1 VWIRITN
8 SYKQY
13 ALLHTVMENSVVQ
26 FILIILAVGSLL
38 LPAVTLNPVLSAQ
51 GPPSSTT
58 NATVLSGD
66 PSIQN
71 GVQLQ
76 NKSVEYTEGSLGY
89 LVYPNSTDKNTTSI
103 TGQQQQKLPAVVMIH
118 EWWGLND
125 NIKEMADELAG
136 EGYVVLAADL
146 YNGEVATD
154 PNRATELSSS
164 VRENP
169 QQAITNLQSAVQYLA
184 SLPNVNSSRI
194 ASLGWCFGGGQSLQL
209 ALNSEQHPLAATVIY
224 YGNLVN
230 DTNELSKIK
239 WPVLGIFGDQDNS
252 IPVDSVR
259 AFGRG
264 LNQTGVT
271 NEIYLYPGVG
281 HAFANPSGDN
291 YAPQETTDAWQKT
304 LTFLDKYL

>member
-1 VWIRITN
+1 MESSVLRFIIT
-8 SYKQY
+8 
-13 ALLHTVMENSVVQ
+13 
-26 FILIILAVGSLL
+26 FLAVGFLL
-38 LPAVTLNPVLSAQ
+38 LPAVSMNQVLSAQ
-51 GPPSSTT
+51 DTSPSTT
-58 NATVLSGD
+58 NTTALSGD

-71 GVQLQ
+71 GLKLQ
-76 NKSVEYTEGSLGY
+76 NKSVEYAKGSLGY
-89 LVYPNSTDKNTTSI
+89 IVYPSSTDINATSI
-103 TGQQQQKLPAVVMIH
+103 TGQQQKLPAVVMIH

-136 EGYVVLAADL
+136 EGYVVLGADL

-154 PNRATELSSS
+154 PNRARELSSS

-184 SLPNVNSSRI
+184 SLPNVNGSRI
-194 ASLGWCFGGGQSLQL
+194 AALGWCFGGGQSLQL
-209 ALNSEQHPLAATVIY
+209 ALNSEQHPLAATVIF

-230 DTNELSKIK
+230 DTSELSKIK

-264 LNQTGVT
+264 LNETGVT
-271 NEIYLYPGVG
+271 NEIYIYPGVG

-291 YAPQETTDAWQKT
+291 YAPQETADAWQKT
-304 LTFLDKYL
+304 LTFLDKYV

>member
-1 VWIRITN
+1 
-8 SYKQY
+8 
-13 ALLHTVMENSVVQ
+13 MENSILQ
-26 FILIILAVGSLL
+26 FIIIFLAVGSLL
-38 LPAVTLNPVLSAQ
+38 LPAVAMNRVISAQ
-51 GPPSSTT
+51 DPPSSTT

-71 GVQLQ
+71 GLQLQ
-76 NKSVEYTEGSLGY
+76 NKSIEYTEGSLGY
-89 LVYPNSTDKNTTSI
+89 LVYPNSTDKNTTSA
-103 TGQQQQKLPAVVMIH
+103 TGQQQKLPAAVMIH

-125 NIKEMADELAG
+125 NIKEMADELAA

-146 YNGEVATD
+146 YNGEVTTD
-154 PNRATELSSS
+154 PNRARELSSS

-259 AFGRG
+259 AFERG
-264 LNQTGVT
+264 LNETGVT
-271 NEIYLYPGVG
+271 NEVYVYPGVG

-291 YAPQETTDAWQKT
+291 YAPQETADAWQKT
-304 LTFLDKYL
+304 LTFLDKYV

>member
-1 VWIRITN
+1 
-8 SYKQY
+8 
-13 ALLHTVMENSVVQ
+13 MENSVAQ

-38 LPAVTLNPVLSAQ
+38 LPAVTLNPVLSVQ

-58 NATVLSGD
+58 NATVLSDD

-71 GVQLQ
+71 GLPLQ

-103 TGQQQQKLPAVVMIH
+103 TGQQQKLPAVVMIH
-118 EWWGLND
+118 EWWGVND
-125 NIKEMADELAG
+125 NIKEMADELAS

-154 PNRATELSSS
+154 PNRARELSSS

-239 WPVLGIFGDQDNS
+239 WPVLGIFGDEDNS

-264 LNQTGVT
+264 LNETGVT
-271 NEIYLYPGVG
+271 NEIYIYPGVG

>member
-1 VWIRITN
+1 MESSVLRFIIT
-8 SYKQY
+8 
-13 ALLHTVMENSVVQ
+13 
-26 FILIILAVGSLL
+26 FLAVGFLL
-38 LPAVTLNPVLSAQ
+38 LPAVSMNQVLSAQ
-51 GPPSSTT
+51 DTSRSTT
-58 NATVLSGD
+58 NTAALSGD

-71 GVQLQ
+71 GLKLQ
-76 NKSVEYTEGSLGY
+76 NKSVEYAKGSLGY
-89 LVYPNSTDKNTTSI
+89 LVYPSSTDINATSI
-103 TGQQQQKLPAVVMIH
+103 TGQQQKLPAVVMVH

-136 EGYVVLAADL
+136 EGYVVLGADL

-154 PNRATELSSS
+154 PNRARELSSS

-184 SLPNVNSSRI
+184 SLPNVNGSRI
-194 ASLGWCFGGGQSLQL
+194 AALGWCFGGGQSLQL

-230 DTNELSKIK
+230 DTSELSKIK

-264 LNQTGVT
+264 LNETGVT
-271 NEIYLYPGVG
+271 NEIYIYPGVG

-291 YAPQETTDAWQKT
+291 YAPQETADAWQKT
-304 LTFLDKYL
+304 LTFLDKYV

>member
-1 VWIRITN
+1 
-8 SYKQY
+8 
-13 ALLHTVMENSVVQ
+13 MENSVLR
-26 FILIILAVGSLL
+26 FIIIFLAVGSLL
-38 LPAVTLNPVLSAQ
+38 LPAVSMNQVLSTQ
-51 GPPSSTT
+51 DLSPSTP

-66 PSIQN
+66 SSIQN
-71 GVQLQ
+71 GLNLQ

-89 LVYPNSTDKNTTSI
+89 LVYPNSTDKNATSV
-103 TGQQQQKLPAVVMIH
+103 TGQQQKPPGVVMIH

-136 EGYVVLAADL
+136 EGYVVLGADL
-146 YNGEVATD
+146 YSGEVATD
-154 PNRATELSSS
+154 PNRARELSSS

-184 SLPNVNSSRI
+184 SLPNVNSSKI
-194 ASLGWCFGGGQSLQL
+194 AALGWCFGGGQSLQL

-224 YGNLVN
+224 YGSLVN
-230 DTNELSKIK
+230 DTSELSKIK

-252 IPVDSVR
+252 IPVDSVK

-264 LNQTGVT
+264 LNETGVT
-271 NEIYLYPGVG
+271 NEIYIYPGVG

-291 YAPQETTDAWQKT
+291 YAPQETADAWQKT
-304 LTFLDKYL
+304 LTFLDKYVKNL

>member
-1 VWIRITN
+1 
-8 SYKQY
+8 
-13 ALLHTVMENSVVQ
+13 MESSVLR
-26 FILIILAVGSLL
+26 FIIIFLGVGSLL
-38 LPAVTLNPVLSAQ
+38 LPAVSMNQVLSAQ
-51 GPPSSTT
+51 DTSPSTT
-58 NATVLSGD
+58 NATIPSGD

-71 GVQLQ
+71 GLKLQ
-76 NKSVEYTEGSLGY
+76 NRSVEYTEGSLGY
-89 LVYPNSTDKNTTSI
+89 LVYPNSTDKNATSI
-103 TGQQQQKLPAVVMIH
+103 AGQQQKLPAVVMIH

-136 EGYVVLAADL
+136 EGYVVLGADL

-154 PNRATELSSS
+154 PNRARELSSS
-164 VRENP
+164 VGENP

-194 ASLGWCFGGGQSLQL
+194 AGLGWCFGGGQSLQL

-230 DTNELSKIK
+230 DTSELSKIK

-264 LNQTGVT
+264 LNETGVT
-271 NEIYLYPGVG
+271 NEIYIYPGVG

-291 YAPQETTDAWQKT
+291 YAPQETADAWQKT
-304 LTFLDKYL
+304 LTFLDKYV

>member
-1 VWIRITN
+1 MHHYITI
-8 SYKQY
+8 
-13 ALLHTVMENSVVQ
+13 MENSVLQ
-26 FILIILAVGSLL
+26 FIIIFLAVGSLL
-38 LPAVTLNPVLSAQ
+38 LPAVSMNQVLSAQ
-51 GPPSSTT
+51 DPSPSTP

-66 PSIQN
+66 PRIQN
-71 GVQLQ
+71 GLKLQ

-89 LVYPNSTDKNTTSI
+89 LVYPSSTGKNATSV
-103 TGQQQQKLPAVVMIH
+103 TGQQKLPAVVMIH

-136 EGYVVLAADL
+136 EGYVVLGADL

-154 PNRATELSSS
+154 PNRARELSSS

-184 SLPNVNSSRI
+184 SLPNVDSSRI
-194 ASLGWCFGGGQSLQL
+194 AALGWCFGGGQSLQL

-230 DTNELSKIK
+230 DTSELSKIK

-259 AFGRG
+259 AFERG
-264 LNQTGVT
+264 LNETGVT
-271 NEIYLYPGVG
+271 NEIYIYPGVG

-291 YAPQETTDAWQKT
+291 YAPQETADAWQKT
-304 LTFLDKYL
+304 LTFLDKYV

>member
-1 VWIRITN
+1 
-8 SYKQY
+8 
-13 ALLHTVMENSVVQ
+13 MENSVVQ

-38 LPAVTLNPVLSAQ
+38 LPAITLNPVLSAQ

-264 LNQTGVT
+264 LNETGVT
-271 NEIYLYPGVG
+271 NEIYIYPGVG

>member
-1 VWIRITN
+1 
-8 SYKQY
+8 
-13 ALLHTVMENSVVQ
+13 MENSVLQ
-26 FILIILAVGSLL
+26 FIIIFLAVGSLL
-38 LPAVTLNPVLSAQ
+38 LPAVSMNQVLSAQ
-51 GPPSSTT
+51 DPSPSTP

-66 PSIQN
+66 PRIQN
-71 GVQLQ
+71 GLKLQ

-89 LVYPNSTDKNTTSI
+89 LVYPSSTGKNATSV
-103 TGQQQQKLPAVVMIH
+103 TGQQQKLPAVVMIH

-136 EGYVVLAADL
+136 EGYVVLGADL

-154 PNRATELSSS
+154 PNRARELSSS

-194 ASLGWCFGGGQSLQL
+194 AALGWCFGGGQSLQL

-230 DTNELSKIK
+230 DTSELSKIK

-259 AFGRG
+259 AFERG
-264 LNQTGVT
+264 LNETGVT
-271 NEIYLYPGVG
+271 NEIYIYPGVG

-291 YAPQETTDAWQKT
+291 YAPQETADAWQKT
-304 LTFLDKYL
+304 LTFLDKYV

>member
-1 VWIRITN
+1 M
-8 SYKQY
+8 K
-13 ALLHTVMENSVVQ
+13 NSVLQ
-26 FILIILAVGSLL
+26 FIIIFLAVGSLL
-38 LPAVTLNPVLSAQ
+38 LPSVAMNQVISAQ
-51 GPPSSTT
+51 DPPSSTT

-71 GVQLQ
+71 GLQLQ
-76 NKSVEYTEGSLGY
+76 NKSIEYTEGSLGY
-89 LVYPNSTDKNTTSI
+89 LVYPNSTDKNTTSA
-103 TGQQQQKLPAVVMIH
+103 TGQQQKLPAAVMIH

-125 NIKEMADELAG
+125 NIKEMADELAA

-146 YNGEVATD
+146 YNGEVTTD
-154 PNRATELSSS
+154 PNRARELSSS

-259 AFGRG
+259 AFERG
-264 LNQTGVT
+264 LNETGVT
-271 NEIYLYPGVG
+271 NEVYVYPGVG

-291 YAPQETTDAWQKT
+291 YAPQETADAWQKT
-304 LTFLDKYL
+304 LTFLDKYV

>member
-1 VWIRITN
+1 VLRFIIT
-8 SYKQY
+8 
-13 ALLHTVMENSVVQ
+13 
-26 FILIILAVGSLL
+26 FLAVGFLL
-38 LPAVTLNPVLSAQ
+38 LPAVSMNQVLSAQ
-51 GPPSSTT
+51 DTSPSTT
-58 NATVLSGD
+58 NTTALSGD

-71 GVQLQ
+71 GLKLQ
-76 NKSVEYTEGSLGY
+76 NKSVEYAKGSLGY
-89 LVYPNSTDKNTTSI
+89 IVYPSSTDINATSI
-103 TGQQQQKLPAVVMIH
+103 TGQQQKLPAVVMIH

-136 EGYVVLAADL
+136 EGYVVLGADL

-154 PNRATELSSS
+154 PNRARELSSS

-184 SLPNVNSSRI
+184 SLPNVNGSRI
-194 ASLGWCFGGGQSLQL
+194 AALGWCFGGGQSLQL
-209 ALNSEQHPLAATVIY
+209 ALNSEQHPLAATVIF

-230 DTNELSKIK
+230 DTSELSKIK

-264 LNQTGVT
+264 LNETGVT
-271 NEIYLYPGVG
+271 NEIYIYPGVG

-291 YAPQETTDAWQKT
+291 YAPQETADAWHKT
-304 LTFLDKYL
+304 LTFLDKYV

>member
-1 VWIRITN
+1 MESSVLRFIIT
-8 SYKQY
+8 
-13 ALLHTVMENSVVQ
+13 
-26 FILIILAVGSLL
+26 FLAVGFLL
-38 LPAVTLNPVLSAQ
+38 LPAVSMNQVLSAQ
-51 GPPSSTT
+51 DTSPSTT
-58 NATVLSGD
+58 NTTALSGD

-71 GVQLQ
+71 GLKLQ
-76 NKSVEYTEGSLGY
+76 NKSVEYAKGSLGY
-89 LVYPNSTDKNTTSI
+89 LVYPSSTDINATSI
-103 TGQQQQKLPAVVMIH
+103 TGQQQKLPAVVMVH

-136 EGYVVLAADL
+136 EGYVVLGADL

-154 PNRATELSSS
+154 PNRARELSSS

-184 SLPNVNSSRI
+184 SLPNVNGSRI
-194 ASLGWCFGGGQSLQL
+194 AALGWCFGGGQSLQL

-230 DTNELSKIK
+230 DTSELSKIK

-264 LNQTGVT
+264 LNETGVT
-271 NEIYLYPGVG
+271 NEIYIYPGVG

-291 YAPQETTDAWQKT
+291 YAPQETADAWQKT
-304 LTFLDKYL
+304 LTFLDKYV